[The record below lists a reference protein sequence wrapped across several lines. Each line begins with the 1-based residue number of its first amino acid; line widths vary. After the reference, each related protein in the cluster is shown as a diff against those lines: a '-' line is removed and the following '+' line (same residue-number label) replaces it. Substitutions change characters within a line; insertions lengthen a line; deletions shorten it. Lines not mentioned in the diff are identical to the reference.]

1 MTLLYNYEHV
11 FFDKKKV
18 CPVWQFIISAR
29 AINKMKNLVHL
40 YNLDRDRGEN
50 WANCS
55 NIRQIISSVS
65 LLLGFA
71 KIISNEIILN
81 YFDNYNFWRNLSKFL
96 HWPKLY
102 DTFLNVQKFVKRFLN
117 WPKFREPFLTFG
129 ENLFVT
135 IVLLLIVQAWRIWT
149 FENPDAH
156 RCHHNSHVAV
166 REQEKTFFDRALLYS
181 HSLYYNLAVT

>member
-1 MTLLYNYEHV
+1 MTLLSNYVNV
-11 FFDKKKV
+11 FFDNKNV

-29 AINKMKNLVHL
+29 AINKLKNLVHL

-81 YFDNYNFWRNLSKFL
+81 YFDNYNFSRNLSKFL

-102 DTFLNVQKFVKRFLN
+102 ETFLKCTKVREKVLN

-149 FENPDAH
+149 FEFVDCPLKK
-156 RCHHNSHVAV
+156 
-166 REQEKTFFDRALLYS
+166 EPFFAAFEVGTVVILF
-181 HSLYYNLAVT
+181 